1 MSGKNGKDKAYE
13 YAAKKAADAKKA
25 MSDMYQAFKR
35 NLGALRKKLDL
46 FSKKLEKMEDPK
58 TAREALTEFTDE
70 AVKGLPS
77 LVASQIIQA
86 AEAAADDITNKA
98 SIRVQSQR
106 FSQQLTEIL
115 NTAEQQDSASAATR
129 QSSTKKSSASM
140 GDDNSDDG
148 KELSGQKLPP
158 PPVPGTLAK
167 SDGRVVGSRK
177 APPVPTTRP
186 ESTTLKKAPPVPTAR
201 PESKKI
207 QSTAPEI
214 PKRPAGYTPVKKAL
228 PTITESKQL
237 AGGPTAEQIAARK
250 AMLAGL
256 EKTKLNKATGNT
268 GATSATAAT
277 AQSPKKETIDNKR
290 PESMRTALANAL
302 NAKRGVLR
310 TNSAGSDKTTGSNK
324 SNKSD
329 W

>member
-115 NTAEQQDSASAATR
+115 NTAEQQDSASAATGK
-129 QSSTKKSSASM
+129 SSTKKSSASM
-140 GDDNSDDG
+140 LDNDDDSDDG

-167 SDGRVVGSRK
+167 SDGRVVSRK
-177 APPVPTTRP
+177 APPVPT
-186 ESTTLKKAPPVPTAR
+186 KR

-207 QSTAPEI
+207 QGGPVV
-214 PKRPAGYTPVKKAL
+214 PPRPAGYSASVKKPM

-256 EKTKLNKATGNT
+256 DKAKLNKATGNT
-268 GATSATAAT
+268 GAT
-277 AQSPKKETIDNKR
+277 AQSPNKDGELSIGSALKKRLDGIR
-290 PESMRTALANAL
+290 R
-302 NAKRGVLR
+302 V
-310 TNSAGSDKTTGSNK
+310 NSQDSTGSKGSKN
-324 SNKSD
+324 SWD
-329 W
+329 